1 MKYLVTGVTGQLGYD
16 VVKELLK
23 EGREVI
29 ATGRKD
35 NTTLCSSY
43 VKLDINNYQEVKKVI
58 KDIKPAVVIHCAA
71 WTNVDG
77 AEDNIEEVFKTNYG
91 GTKNIALGCKEVGA
105 KMIYISTDY
114 VFNGKG
120 VKPFREDDKKEPLNV
135 YGLSKSVSEDLVMNL
150 LDKYYIVRISWVFG
164 INGKNFVKTMI
175 RLANSHDKVNVISDQ
190 VGRPTYTKDLAKL
203 LIEMSLKDK
212 YGVYHVSNEGEYIS
226 WYQFTKEIYK
236 LMGINTFVN
245 PVTTEEYELSKA
257 QRPFNSRLDT
267 SKLEEKGFNKLP
279 DWRLALKDYLEEL
292 KKSDSLILK
301 RKR

>member
-58 KDIKPAVVIHCAA
+58 KDIKPAVVIHCA